1 MTKIITKGGHVF
13 NFPEI
18 CCLQLCTVYADE
30 RDRCKQ
36 CNNFIPV
43 IVRALFSMAMD
54 RGCYNAA
61 INKIST
67 SADEN
72 FLFGGILNTGNSFAL
87 SGPELAEWVR
97 LGMPHENPSR
107 RMTKVLPSI

>member
-1 MTKIITKGGHVF
+1 LH
-13 NFPEI
+13 
-18 CCLQLCTVYADE
+18 
-30 RDRCKQ
+30 
-36 CNNFIPV
+36 CNNSAIHNIPA
-43 IVRALFSMAMD
+43 IDRALFSTAMD
-54 RGCYNAA
+54 RECYKAA

-72 FLFGGILNTGNSFAL
+72 FSFGGILNTDNPFAL

-97 LGMPHENPSR
+97 LGMTHENPSK